1 MAPAL
6 FVLLWSGA
14 FIAVRAGL
22 PYVSPLSFLA
32 ARFTL
37 AALVL
42 ALVAIAVVRLR
53 RDWGRIG
60 GLWPHLAVS
69 GALINGAYLSGGYL
83 AMTTIKG
90 AMMALIGAL
99 APVLTAFISN
109 VLLGERIGALQWLGF
124 ALGFAGVVM
133 VVGVEPEGLTLT
145 PGLGWAIVSM
155 VCIVAGTLYF
165 NRFCRNVPLLPAN
178 CIQLGAGALF
188 CWVLVLPF
196 ETPQMTPTWPLF
208 WSFIYLTF
216 AVSLGA
222 MAIYLFL
229 LNNGTASRAIANL
242 YLTPG
247 VAALMGW
254 LLLDERFAP
263 AALAGFLVSMLGL
276 WLVQRRPAAKPAD

>member
-1 MAPAL
+1 M
-6 FVLLWSGA
+6 WSGA

-37 AALVL
+37 ACLILILVTL
-42 ALVAIAVVRLR
+42 AIVRLR
-53 RDWGRIG
+53 RDWGRVG
-60 GLWPHLAVS
+60 HLWPHLAIS

-99 APVLTAFISN
+99 APVLTAFISSF
-109 VLLGERIGALQWLGF
+109 LLGERIGAVQWLGF

-133 VVGVEPEGLTLT
+133 IVGVEPGGFALT
-145 PGLGWAIVSM
+145 PGLGWAFVSM
-155 VCIVAGTLYF
+155 ICIVAGTLYF
-165 NRFCRNVPLLPAN
+165 NRYCRNAPLLASN

-188 CWVLVLPF
+188 CWLLVLPF
-196 ETPQMTPTWPLF
+196 ETPWVEPSWPVF
-208 WSFIYLTF
+208 WSFAYLTI

-222 MAIYLFL
+222 MAIYLYL

-276 WLVQRRPAAKPAD
+276 WLVQRRPRPKPAA

>member
-1 MAPAL
+1 M
-6 FVLLWSGA
+6 LLWSGA

-22 PYVSPLSFLA
+22 PFVSALSFLGS
-32 ARFTL
+32 RFTL
-37 AALVL
+37 ACLVL
-42 ALVAIAVVRLR
+42 VAVSLLIPSLR
-53 RDWGRIG
+53 RDWARIG
-60 GLWPHLAVS
+60 HLWPHLAIS

-109 VLLGERIGALQWLGF
+109 RLLGERISAVQWLGF
-124 ALGFAGVVM
+124 TLGFIGVVM

-145 PGLGWAIVSM
+145 PGLGWALASM

-165 NRFCRNVPLLPAN
+165 NRFCRNVPLLPSN
-178 CIQLGAGALF
+178 CVQLGAGAVF
-188 CWVLVLPF
+188 CWLLVLPF
-196 ETPQMTPTWPLF
+196 ESPHVTPTWTLF
-208 WSFIYLTF
+208 WSFGYLTF

-222 MAIYLFL
+222 MAIYLYM
-229 LNNGTASRAIANL
+229 LNNGSAGRAIANL

-254 LLLDERFAP
+254 LLLDERFAVG
-263 AALAGFLVSMLGL
+263 ALAGFLVSMLGL
-276 WLVQRRPAAKPAD
+276 WLVNRKPTARPAS

>member
-1 MAPAL
+1 M
-6 FVLLWSGA
+6 
-14 FIAVRAGL
+14 RAGL
-22 PYVSPLSFLA
+22 PFVSPLSFLA

-37 AALVL
+37 ACLVL
-42 ALVAIAVVRLR
+42 LLLALAFVRLR
-53 RDWGRIG
+53 RDWARIG
-60 GLWPHLAVS
+60 PIWPHLAVS

-83 AMTTIKG
+83 AMTSIKG

-109 VLLGERIGALQWLGF
+109 FLLGEKIGALQWLGF
-124 ALGFAGVVM
+124 ALGFAGVVI
-133 VVGVEPEGLTLT
+133 VVGVEPDGLTLT
-145 PGLGWAIVSM
+145 PGLGWALVSM

-165 NRFCRNVPLLPAN
+165 NRFCRNVPLLPSN
-178 CIQLGAGALF
+178 CVQLGAGAVF
-188 CWVLVLPF
+188 CWLLVLPF
-196 ETPQMTPTWPLF
+196 ETVHVTPSWPLA
-208 WSFIYLTF
+208 WSFLYLTF

-222 MAIYLFL
+222 MAIYLYL

-263 AALAGFLVSMLGL
+263 AALIGFLVSMLGL
-276 WLVQRRPAAKPAD
+276 WLVQRKPPPRPAT